1 MASELNRAQLVKVFN
16 TTIFSLL
23 DFLKKNSNQQQNIER
38 VTNLAKVAKRIDHE
52 ILITTMGPYVLKYQ
66 DLIKNRNI
74 EAFNTEHMEK
84 EVRAASKD
92 SKSSHVD
99 KNKEIA
105 METFN
110 AIYEIVGKLSD
121 DGSEFIYVSSDK
133 LIDTYIDFCIRCRTE
148 DKK

>member
-92 SKSSHVD
+92 SK
-99 KNKEIA
+99 
-105 METFN
+105 
-110 AIYEIVGKLSD
+110 
-121 DGSEFIYVSSDK
+121 
-133 LIDTYIDFCIRCRTE
+133 
-148 DKK
+148 